1 MNNLSLSVKQRTP
14 NGSVHLEVKSSNN
27 ELGIL
32 YLSEEEYLK
41 LVQIL
46 RVGCFNKEV
55 DFSVDDRYTNADEV
69 DEEQSHIFFSID

>member
-1 MNNLSLSVKQRTP
+1 MNNLSLSVKQKTS
-14 NGSVHLEVKSSNN
+14 NGSVHLEIKSSEN
-27 ELGIL
+27 ELGVL

-41 LVQIL
+41 LIQIM

-55 DFSVDDRYTNADEV
+55 DFSVNDPYNVEEE

>member
-1 MNNLSLSVKQRTP
+1 MNNLSLLVKQKTS
-14 NGSVHLEVKSSNN
+14 NGSVHLEIKSSEN
-27 ELGIL
+27 ELGVL

-41 LVQIL
+41 LIQIM

-55 DFSVDDRYTNADEV
+55 DFSVNDPYNSEE

>member
-1 MNNLSLSVKQRTP
+1 MNNLSLSVKQKTS
-14 NGSVHLEVKSSNN
+14 NGSVHLEIKSSEN
-27 ELGIL
+27 ELGVL

-55 DFSVDDRYTNADEV
+55 DFSVDDPYNV
-69 DEEQSHIFFSID
+69 EEEDDQSHIFFSID

>member
-1 MNNLSLSVKQRTP
+1 MNNLSLLVKQKTS
-14 NGSVHLEVKSSNN
+14 NGSVHLEIKSSDN
-27 ELGIL
+27 ELGVL

-41 LVQIL
+41 LVQIM

-55 DFSVDDRYTNADEV
+55 DFSVNDPYNVEE